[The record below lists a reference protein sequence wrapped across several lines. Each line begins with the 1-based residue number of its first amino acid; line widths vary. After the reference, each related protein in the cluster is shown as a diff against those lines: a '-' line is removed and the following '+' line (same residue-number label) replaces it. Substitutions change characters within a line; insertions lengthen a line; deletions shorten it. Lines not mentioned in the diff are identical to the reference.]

1 MLLSLQD
8 VVNFANAT
16 LLNPW
21 VASIATGVLAWR
33 SKYASGP
40 VTKDALLALLH
51 QDTLRS
57 ILRTDKAVQAS
68 LAFFLVGFITRFNA
82 FRSRRALNP
91 GGKVLWTPSGEIAL
105 VTGGKELSIPS
116 ICPLSRGGCCWL
128 RRSCNF
134 RIGRHRRGDCQAHVG
149 QGSAGGRR
157 RCPPSAVYA
166 AYVFCLL
173 LFCLLILTD
182 CPVAQR
188 KMGHRFPTT
197 NAILQTSVATRP

>member
-105 VTGGKELSIPS
+105 VTGGKELSNPS
-116 ICPLSRGGCCWL
+116 MCPLSR
-128 RRSCNF
+128 
-134 RIGRHRRGDCQAHVG
+134 AVVVG
-149 QGSAGGRR
+149 
-157 RCPPSAVYA
+157 
-166 AYVFCLL
+166 
-173 LFCLLILTD
+173 
-182 CPVAQR
+182 
-188 KMGHRFPTT
+188 
-197 NAILQTSVATRP
+197 